1 VLKFGFVAAIGAALG
16 SLARLQI
23 SYWIQTPS
31 QTSCPWSTF
40 LVNVIGALLIGLIAS
55 SPKIMNNEMRRH
67 FVITGVLGGFTTF
80 SAIAV
85 EALYLAS
92 TPLISIIYVVAT
104 FAIGVAATHLGSLL
118 GDRK

>member
-1 VLKFGFVAAIGAALG
+1 MLKFGFVAAIGATLG

-31 QTSCPWSTF
+31 QTSFPWSTF
-40 LVNVIGALLIGLIAS
+40 LVNVIGALLIGLVAS

-85 EALYLAS
+85 EALHLAR